1 MNIRISSL
9 LLMTL
14 ALTGCW
20 QKSASPFYTAGDVV
34 AEPAL
39 AGVWQEP
46 KDNHSSGDND
56 KPLWEF
62 VAAGGNRFDVV
73 IRTKDEH
80 YEYDGF
86 VFKLGHERF
95 LDLGGQV
102 RSVGSIPAHHLFKLV
117 ATGPELKLAALSTD
131 WMQKWLRNHPR
142 SLAHISVVDPEHRDD
157 RDHDE
162 RILTADTAAL
172 QKFVREH
179 TADEGF
185 FAGPIVLKRQSNA
198 APAGEKK

>member
-1 MNIRISSL
+1 
-9 LLMTL
+9 MTL

-20 QKSASPFYTAGDVV
+20 QKSASPFYTAGDIV

-46 KDNHSSGDND
+46 KNDESSGESDR
-56 KPLWEF
+56 PIWEF
-62 VAAGGNRFDVV
+62 VPGGGNRFDVV
-73 IRTKDEH
+73 IRTRDEH
-80 YEYDGF
+80 YEYDGD
-86 VFKLGHERF
+86 VFKLGDERF
-95 LDLGGQV
+95 LDLGGQS

-117 ATGPELKLAALSTD
+117 ATGPELKLAPLNTD
-131 WMQKWLRNHPR
+131 WMQKWLRNNPR
-142 SLAHISVVDPEHRDD
+142 TLVHISVVDPEHRDD
-157 RDHDE
+157 RDRDE

-179 TADEGF
+179 KADEDF

-198 APAGEKK
+198 ALAGEKK